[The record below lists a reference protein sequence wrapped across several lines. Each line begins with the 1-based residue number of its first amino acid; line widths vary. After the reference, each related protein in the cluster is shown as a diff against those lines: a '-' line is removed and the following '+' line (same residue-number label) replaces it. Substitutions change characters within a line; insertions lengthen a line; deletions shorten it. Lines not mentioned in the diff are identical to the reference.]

1 VPEPACR
8 PPAPSAPTAPSA
20 AAVALDRVF
29 REDRARALAALIRGL
44 GDFELAEDALSEAFA
59 KAVGHWETDGVPR
72 DPVAWLV
79 TVARRA
85 ALDRIRR
92 ARVGEAKYA
101 QVAQAAAARE
111 AGEAAMTE
119 TPDDLPDALERVGD
133 DRLSLLFT
141 CCHPALGAEAR
152 VALTLHAVGGLTA
165 AQIARAFLVGEP
177 TMAQRLVR
185 AKRKIRDAGIRF
197 AVPEDAAL
205 PDRLA
210 AALAV
215 LYLIFTEGYVATAGA
230 DLVRPALCAEAIRLG
245 KLLAAL
251 MPDEAEPL
259 GLVALMLLQDSR
271 RDARTGP
278 AGDLVLLADQD
289 RSRWDRAEI
298 DEGLALVETA
308 LRRGRPGPYQLQAA
322 IAAVHAG
329 AATAADTDWPQIVA
343 LYDELARRAPSPVVA
358 LNRAV
363 AVAMV
368 EGPQRGLELL
378 DAITGLERY
387 RLHHAARAELLQ
399 RAGRHAEAA
408 VACRRALELA
418 TNPAEQ
424 RLLRGRLE
432 KLQA

>member
-1 VPEPACR
+1 MSEAGDV
-8 PPAPSAPTAPSA
+8 
-20 AAVALDRVF
+20 LDRVF
-29 REDRARALAALIRGL
+29 RTERARVLAALIRGL
-44 GDFELAEDALSEAFA
+44 GDFELAEDALSEA
-59 KAVGHWETDGVPR
+59 AVTALGRWPVDGVPR

-79 TVARRA
+79 TVARRT

-92 ARVGEAKYA
+92 AGVGAAKYE
-101 QVAQAAAARE
+101 QVARAAGNGVTAVDE
-111 AGEAAMTE
+111 
-119 TPDDLPDALERVGD
+119 LPDRLPDGLARVGD

-141 CCHPALGAEAR
+141 CCHPALGPEVR
-152 VALTLHAVGGLTA
+152 VALTLQAVAGLSA
-165 AQIARAFLVGEP
+165 AQIARAFLVGEA

-197 AVPEDAAL
+197 AVPDDAAL

-215 LYLIFTEGYVATAGA
+215 IYLVFTEGYLATAGA
-230 DLVRPALCAEAIRLG
+230 DLLRPDLTAEAIRLG
-245 KLLAAL
+245 KMLATL
-251 MPDEAEPL
+251 MPDEPEPL

-271 RDARTGP
+271 RAARTGP
-278 AGDLVLLADQD
+278 DGELVLLDDQD

-322 IAAVHAG
+322 IAAVHAAAG
-329 AATAADTDWPQIVA
+329 AAAETEWPQIVA
-343 LYDELARRAPSPVVA
+343 LYDELQRRHPSPVVA

-378 DAITGLERY
+378 DGIRGLERY
-387 RLHHAARAELLQ
+387 RLFHAARGDLLRRQ
-399 RAGRHAEAA
+399 ERVAEAV
-408 VACRRALELA
+408 VAYRQARELA
-418 TNPAEQ
+418 GNQTERRFLDARLRELGDRSPGKLADDAGEPAHE
-424 RLLRGRLE
+424 
-432 KLQA
+432 

>member
-1 VPEPACR
+1 MPVPTCPEGP
-8 PPAPSAPTAPSA
+8 A
-20 AAVALDRVF
+20 AAALDEVF
-29 REDRARALAALIRGL
+29 RTDRARVLAALIRGL
-44 GDFELAEDALSEAFA
+44 GDFELAEDALSEACA
-59 KAVGHWETDGVPR
+59 TALRTWDAAGVPR
-72 DPVAWLV
+72 DPAAWLV
-79 TVARRA
+79 TVGRRA

-92 ARVGEAKYA
+92 AQVGRAKYE
-101 QVAQAAAARE
+101 QIGRE
-111 AGEAAMTE
+111 LGGGMTDPGAE
-119 TPDDLPDALERVGD
+119 HGLPAELPDALARVGD

-141 CCHPALGAEAR
+141 CCHPALALDAQ
-152 VALTLHAVGGLTA
+152 VALTLHAVGGLKA
-165 AQIARAFLVGEP
+165 AQIARAFLVGEA

-210 AALAV
+210 AAMAV
-215 LYLIFTEGYVATAGA
+215 IYLVFTEGYLATAGDGLSRP
-230 DLVRPALCAEAIRLG
+230 DLTAEAIRLG

-251 MPDEAEPL
+251 MPDEPEPL

-271 RDARTGP
+271 RAARTGP
-278 AGDLVLLADQD
+278 DGELVLLDDQD

-329 AATAADTDWPQIVA
+329 AESAAETDWRQIVA
-343 LYDELARRAPSPVVA
+343 LYDELGRRAPSPVVA

-368 EGPQRGLELL
+368 DGPVRGLDLL
-378 DAITGLERY
+378 AGIGGLDRY
-387 RLHHAARAELLQ
+387 RLLHAARGDLL
-399 RAGRHAEAA
+399 RRLGRGAEAMA
-408 VACRRALELA
+408 AYARARELA
-418 TNPAEQ
+418 TNPTEQ
-424 RLLRGRLE
+424 RFLDGRLAQ
-432 KLQA
+432 LRAADDP

>member
-1 VPEPACR
+1 MAGPGGSGAEPA
-8 PPAPSAPTAPSA
+8 A
-20 AAVALDRVF
+20 ALDRVF
-29 REDRARALAALIRGL
+29 RTDRARVLAALIRGL
-44 GDFELAEDALSEAFA
+44 GDFELAEDGLSEGYAA
-59 KAVGHWETDGVPR
+59 AMRAWPVDGVPG
-72 DPVAWLV
+72 DPAAWLV

-92 ARVGEAKYA
+92 ARVGEQKYA
-101 QVAQAAAARE
+101 QVARE
-111 AGEAAMTE
+111 QWGGAVDDRSE
-119 TPDDLPDALERVGD
+119 TGPDELPDGLARVGD

-141 CCHPALGAEAR
+141 CCHPALAPEAR
-152 VALTLHAVGGLTA
+152 IALTLHAVAGLTA
-165 AQIARAFLVGEP
+165 AQIARAFLVGEA

-197 AVPEDAAL
+197 AVPDSAAL
-205 PDRLA
+205 PDRLG

-215 LYLIFTEGYVATAGA
+215 IYLVFTEGYLATGGDGLSRP
-230 DLVRPALCAEAIRLG
+230 DLAAEAIRLG

-278 AGDLVLLADQD
+278 DGELVLLDDQN

-298 DEGLALVETA
+298 DEGLALVATA

-322 IAAVHAG
+322 IAAVHAT
-329 AATAADTDWPQIVA
+329 AATPAETDWRGIVA
-343 LYDELARRAPSPVVA
+343 LYDELVRRQPSPVVS

-363 AVAMV
+363 AVAMA
-368 EGPQRGLELL
+368 EGPERGLELL
-378 DAITGLERY
+378 DGIRGLDRY
-387 RLHHAARAELLQ
+387 RLLHAARGDLL
-399 RAGRHAEAA
+399 RRLGRRGEAVTA
-408 VACRRALELA
+408 YRRARELA

-424 RLLRGRLE
+424 RFLEARLHE
-432 KLQA
+432 LAP

>member
-1 VPEPACR
+1 VSEAGD
-8 PPAPSAPTAPSA
+8 
-20 AAVALDRVF
+20 VLDRVF
-29 REDRARALAALIRGL
+29 RTERARVLAALIRGL
-44 GDFELAEDALSEAFA
+44 GDFELAEDALSEA
-59 KAVGHWETDGVPR
+59 AVTALGRWPVDGVPR

-92 ARVGEAKYA
+92 AGVGAAKYE
-101 QVAQAAAARE
+101 QVARAAGNGLSAVDE
-111 AGEAAMTE
+111 
-119 TPDDLPDALERVGD
+119 LPDLLPDGLARVGD

-141 CCHPALGAEAR
+141 CCHPALGPEAR
-152 VALTLHAVGGLTA
+152 VALTLQAVAGLAA
-165 AQIARAFLVGEP
+165 AQIARAFLVGEA

-185 AKRKIRDAGIRF
+185 AKRKIRDARIRF
-197 AVPEDAAL
+197 AVPDDAAL

-215 LYLIFTEGYVATAGA
+215 IYLVFTEGYLATTGA
-230 DLVRPALCAEAIRLG
+230 DLLRPDLTAEAIRLG
-245 KLLAAL
+245 KMLATL
-251 MPDEAEPL
+251 MPDEPEPL

-271 RDARTGP
+271 RAARTGP
-278 AGDLVLLADQD
+278 DGELVLLDDQD

-322 IAAVHAG
+322 IAAVHAAAG
-329 AATAADTDWPQIVA
+329 AAAETEWPQIVA
-343 LYDELARRAPSPVVA
+343 LYDELLRRHPSPVVA

-378 DAITGLERY
+378 DGIRGLERY
-387 RLHHAARAELLQ
+387 RLFHAARGDLLRRQ
-399 RAGRHAEAA
+399 ERVAEAV
-408 VACRRALELA
+408 VAYRLARELA
-418 TNPAEQ
+418 GNQAERRFLDA
-424 RLLRGRLE
+424 RLRDLGIDG
-432 KLQA
+432 

>member
-1 VPEPACR
+1 VSEPGD
-8 PPAPSAPTAPSA
+8 
-20 AAVALDRVF
+20 VLDRVF
-29 REDRARALAALIRGL
+29 RTERARVLAALIRGL
-44 GDFELAEDALSEAFA
+44 GDFELAEDALSEA
-59 KAVGHWETDGVPR
+59 AVTALGRWPVDGVPR

-92 ARVGEAKYA
+92 AGVGAAKYE
-101 QVAQAAAARE
+101 QVARAAGNGVSAVDE
-111 AGEAAMTE
+111 
-119 TPDDLPDALERVGD
+119 LPDLLPDGLARVGD

-141 CCHPALGAEAR
+141 CCHPALGPEAR
-152 VALTLHAVGGLTA
+152 VALTLQAVAGLTA
-165 AQIARAFLVGEP
+165 AQIARAFLVGEA

-197 AVPEDAAL
+197 AVPDDATL

-215 LYLIFTEGYVATAGA
+215 IYLVFTEGYLATTGA
-230 DLVRPALCAEAIRLG
+230 DLLRPDLTAEAIRLG
-245 KLLAAL
+245 KLLATL
-251 MPDEAEPL
+251 MPDEPEPL

-271 RDARTGP
+271 RAARTGP
-278 AGDLVLLADQD
+278 DGELVLLDDQD

-298 DEGLALVETA
+298 DEGLALVDTA

-322 IAAVHAG
+322 IAAVHAAAG
-329 AATAADTDWPQIVA
+329 AAAETEWPQIVA
-343 LYDELARRAPSPVVA
+343 LYDELERRHPSPVVA

-378 DAITGLERY
+378 DGIRGLERY
-387 RLHHAARAELLQ
+387 RLFHAARGDLLRRQ
-399 RAGRHAEAA
+399 ERVAEAV
-408 VACRRALELA
+408 VAYRRARELA
-418 TNPAEQ
+418 GNQAERRFLDA
-424 RLLRGRLE
+424 RLRALDIDR
-432 KLQA
+432 

>member
-1 VPEPACR
+1 VSEPGD
-8 PPAPSAPTAPSA
+8 
-20 AAVALDRVF
+20 VLDRVF
-29 REDRARALAALIRGL
+29 RTERARVLAALIRGL
-44 GDFELAEDALSEAFA
+44 GDFELAEDALSEA
-59 KAVGHWETDGVPR
+59 AVTALGRWPVDGVPR

-92 ARVGEAKYA
+92 AGVGAAKYE
-101 QVAQAAAARE
+101 QVARAAGNGVSAVDE
-111 AGEAAMTE
+111 
-119 TPDDLPDALERVGD
+119 LPDLLPDGLARVGD

-141 CCHPALGAEAR
+141 CCHPALGPEAR
-152 VALTLHAVGGLTA
+152 VALTLQAVAGLTA
-165 AQIARAFLVGEP
+165 AQIARAFLVGEA

-197 AVPEDAAL
+197 AVPDDAAL

-215 LYLIFTEGYVATAGA
+215 IYLVFTEGYLATTGA
-230 DLVRPALCAEAIRLG
+230 DLLRADLTAEAIRLG
-245 KLLAAL
+245 KLLATL
-251 MPDEAEPL
+251 MPDEPEPL

-271 RDARTGP
+271 RAARTGP
-278 AGDLVLLADQD
+278 DGELVLLDDQD

-298 DEGLALVETA
+298 DEGLALVETV

-322 IAAVHAG
+322 IAAVHAAAG
-329 AATAADTDWPQIVA
+329 AATETEWPQIVA
-343 LYDELARRAPSPVVA
+343 LYDELERRHPSPVVA

-378 DAITGLERY
+378 DGIRGLERY
-387 RLHHAARAELLQ
+387 RLFHAARGDLLRRQ
-399 RAGRHAEAA
+399 ERVAEAV
-408 VACRRALELA
+408 VAYRRARELA
-418 TNPAEQ
+418 GNQAERRFLDA
-424 RLLRGRLE
+424 RLRALDIDG
-432 KLQA
+432 

>member
-1 VPEPACR
+1 VP
-8 PPAPSAPTAPSA
+8 
-20 AAVALDRVF
+20 AVDGARAALDRVY
-29 REDRARALAALIRGL
+29 RTDRARVLAALIRGL

-59 KAVGHWETDGVPR
+59 AAMRTWAADGVPR
-72 DPVAWLV
+72 DPAAWLV

-92 ARVGEAKYA
+92 ARVGEQKYA
-101 QVAQAAAARE
+101 QVARE
-111 AGEAAMTE
+111 QQGGAV
-119 TPDDLPDALERVGD
+119 DDRSDALPDELPDGLARVGD

-141 CCHPALGAEAR
+141 CCHPALAPEAR
-152 VALTLHAVGGLTA
+152 VALTLHAVAGLTA
-165 AQIARAFLVGEP
+165 AQIARAFLVSEA

-185 AKRKIRDAGIRF
+185 AKRKVRDAGIRF
-197 AVPEDAAL
+197 AVPDDAAL

-215 LYLIFTEGYVATAGA
+215 IYLVFTEGYLATSGSGLSRP
-230 DLVRPALCAEAIRLG
+230 DLTVEAIRLG
-245 KLLAAL
+245 KLLATL
-251 MPDEAEPL
+251 MPDEPEPL

-278 AGDLVLLADQD
+278 DGELVLLDDQD

-298 DEGLALVETA
+298 DEGLTLVAGA

-322 IAAVHAG
+322 IAAVHAT
-329 AATAADTDWPQIVA
+329 AATPADTDWSQIVV
-343 LYDELARRAPSPVVA
+343 LYDELARRHPSPVVA

-368 EGPQRGLELL
+368 EGPERGLELL
-378 DAITGLERY
+378 DTIRGLDRY
-387 RLHHAARAELLQ
+387 RLLHAARGDLL
-399 RAGRHAEAA
+399 RRLHRRGEAA
-408 VACRRALELA
+408 AAYRRARELA

-424 RLLRGRLE
+424 RFLDGRMRELAPDP
-432 KLQA
+432 QGR

>member
-1 VPEPACR
+1 VSEAGD
-8 PPAPSAPTAPSA
+8 
-20 AAVALDRVF
+20 VLDRVF
-29 REDRARALAALIRGL
+29 RTERARVLAALIRGL
-44 GDFELAEDALSEAFA
+44 GDFELAEDALSEA
-59 KAVGHWETDGVPR
+59 AVTALGRWPVDGVPR

-92 ARVGEAKYA
+92 AGVGAAKYE
-101 QVAQAAAARE
+101 QVARAAGNGVSAVDE
-111 AGEAAMTE
+111 
-119 TPDDLPDALERVGD
+119 LPDLLPDGLARVGD

-141 CCHPALGAEAR
+141 CCHPALGPEAR
-152 VALTLHAVGGLTA
+152 VALTLQAVAGLTA
-165 AQIARAFLVGEP
+165 AQIARAFLVGET

-197 AVPEDAAL
+197 AVPDDAAL

-215 LYLIFTEGYVATAGA
+215 IYLVFTEGYLATTGA
-230 DLVRPALCAEAIRLG
+230 DLHRPDLAAEAIRLG
-245 KLLAAL
+245 KMLATL

-271 RDARTGP
+271 RAARTGP
-278 AGDLVLLADQD
+278 DGELVLLDDQD

-298 DEGLALVETA
+298 DEGLALVETV

-322 IAAVHAG
+322 IAAVHAAAG
-329 AATAADTDWPQIVA
+329 AAAETEWPQIVA
-343 LYDELARRAPSPVVA
+343 LYDELERRHPSPVVA

-378 DAITGLERY
+378 DGIRGLERY
-387 RLHHAARAELLQ
+387 RLFHAARGDLLRRQ
-399 RAGRHAEAA
+399 ERVAEAV
-408 VACRRALELA
+408 VAYRRARELA
-418 TNPAEQ
+418 GNQAERRFLDA
-424 RLLRGRLE
+424 RLRDLAILGR
-432 KLQA
+432 

>member
-1 VPEPACR
+1 MAAPEEPD
-8 PPAPSAPTAPSA
+8 
-20 AAVALDRVF
+20 AVEPGAALDRVY
-29 REDRARALAALIRGL
+29 RADRARLLAALIRGL

-59 KAVGHWETDGVPR
+59 AAMRSWTADGVPR
-72 DPVAWLV
+72 DPAAWLV

-92 ARVGEAKYA
+92 ARVGEQKYA
-101 QVAQAAAARE
+101 QVAWEQRGGAVDDPSS
-111 AGEAAMTE
+111 AG
-119 TPDDLPDALERVGD
+119 PDELPDSLERVGD

-141 CCHPALGAEAR
+141 CCHPALAPEAR
-152 VALTLHAVGGLTA
+152 IALTLHAVAGLTA
-165 AQIARAFLVGEP
+165 AQIARAFLVGEA

-197 AVPEDAAL
+197 AVPGGAAL

-210 AALAV
+210 TALAV
-215 LYLIFTEGYVATAGA
+215 IYLVFTEGYLATGGDGLSRP
-230 DLVRPALCAEAIRLG
+230 DLAAEAIRLG

-278 AGDLVLLADQD
+278 DGELVLLDDQD

-298 DEGLALVETA
+298 DEGLALVATA

-322 IAAVHAG
+322 IAAVHAT
-329 AATAADTDWPQIVA
+329 AATPAETDWRGIVA
-343 LYDELARRAPSPVVA
+343 LYDELVRRQPSPVVA

-363 AVAMV
+363 AVAMA
-368 EGPQRGLELL
+368 EGPERGLELL
-378 DAITGLERY
+378 DGIRGLDRY
-387 RLHHAARAELLQ
+387 RLLHAARGDLL
-399 RAGRHAEAA
+399 RRLGRGREAVTA
-408 VACRRALELA
+408 YRRARELA

-424 RLLRGRLE
+424 RFLEARLREL
-432 KLQA
+432 AP

>member
-1 VPEPACR
+1 MPARAR
-8 PPAPSAPTAPSA
+8 PSGPA
-20 AAVALDRVF
+20 AAALDRVF
-29 REDRARALAALIRGL
+29 RADRARVLAALIRGL
-44 GDFELAEDALSEAFA
+44 GDFELAEDALSEACA
-59 KAVGHWETDGVPR
+59 AALRTWDADGVPH
-72 DPVAWLV
+72 DPAAWLV
-79 TVARRA
+79 TVGRRA

-92 ARVGEAKYA
+92 AQVGRAKQE
-101 QVAQAAAARE
+101 QVARE
-111 AGEAAMTE
+111 RGGAMTGPGDE
-119 TPDDLPDALERVGD
+119 RGDLPAELPDALARVGD

-141 CCHPALGAEAR
+141 CCHPALALEAR
-152 VALTLHAVGGLTA
+152 VALTLQAVGGLTA
-165 AQIARAFLVGEP
+165 AQIARAFLVGEA

-215 LYLIFTEGYVATAGA
+215 IYLVFTEGYLATAGA
-230 DLVRPALCAEAIRLG
+230 GLSRADLTAEAIRLG

-271 RDARTGP
+271 RAARTGHD
-278 AGDLVLLADQD
+278 GDLVLLDDQD
-289 RSRWDRAEI
+289 RTRWDRTEI
-298 DEGLALVETA
+298 DEGLTLVETA

-329 AATAADTDWPQIVA
+329 AASAGETDWRQILA
-343 LYDELARRAPSPVVA
+343 LYDELVRRAPSPVVA

-368 EGPQRGLELL
+368 EGPARGLQLL
-378 DAITGLERY
+378 DGIAGLDRY
-387 RLHHAARAELLQ
+387 RLFHAARGDLL
-399 RAGRHAEAA
+399 RRLERRGEA
-408 VACRRALELA
+408 VAAYSRARELA

-424 RLLRGRLE
+424 RFLDGRLAE
-432 KLQA
+432 LGAD